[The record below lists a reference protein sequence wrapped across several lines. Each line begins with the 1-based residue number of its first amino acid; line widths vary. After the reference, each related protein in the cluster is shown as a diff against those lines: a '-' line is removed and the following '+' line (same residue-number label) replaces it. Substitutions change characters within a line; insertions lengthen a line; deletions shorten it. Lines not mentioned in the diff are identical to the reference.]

1 MAQRASSIGIT
12 DLQLKASTRELLGKR
27 SRRLHGQGKLAAVVY
42 GHNTEATPLV
52 LDRLEFQKV
61 FVKSGRTHLVDLVV
75 DSDRTERVLVREIQ
89 THPRRL
95 GPIHV
100 DFYAVNLEEK
110 ITVEVPVHLTGESAA
125 VKRGDADILQ
135 PIHAL
140 RVECLPTAIPE
151 AFEVD
156 LTPLDEIDSELRVAD
171 INVPKGVTLLIDP
184 EELVVKIV
192 HKRELKVE
200 EEVPA
205 AEAVVP
211 AEGEAGAEG
220 EAAAEGEPPAAE
232 ETAEK
237 RK

>member
-1 MAQRASSIGIT
+1 MARRASSIGIT

-27 SRRLHGQGKLAAVVY
+27 SRRLHGQGKLSAVVY

-61 FVKSGRTHLVDLVV
+61 FIKSGRTRLVDLLV
-75 DSDRTERVLVREIQ
+75 DGDRTEKVLVREIQ

-100 DFYAVNLEEK
+100 DFYKVSLEEK
-110 ITVEVPVHLTGESAA
+110 IKVEVPIHLVGESAA
-125 VKRGDADILQ
+125 VKRGDADVLQ
-135 PIHAL
+135 PVHAVE
-140 RVECLPTAIPE
+140 VECLPTDIPE

-156 LTPLDEIDSELRVAD
+156 LTPLEEIEAELRVSELK
-171 INVPKGVTLLIDP
+171 VPKGVTVLT
-184 EELVVKIV
+184 ELVVKIV

-205 AEAVVP
+205 AEAAVP
-211 AEGEAGAEG
+211 VEGEEAAEG
-220 EAAAEGEPPAAE
+220 EAAATEEEAE
-232 ETAEK
+232 TKE
-237 RK
+237 

>member
-1 MAQRASSIGIT
+1 M
-12 DLQLKASTRELLGKR
+12 QLNASTRQLLGKR

-42 GHNTEATPLV
+42 GHNTKPTALV

-75 DSDRTERVLVREIQ
+75 DSDRSEKVLVREIQ

-100 DFYAVNLEEK
+100 DFYAVSLEEK

-140 RVECLPTAIPE
+140 RVECLPTDIPE

-156 LTPLDEIDSELRVAD
+156 LTPLEEIDAELRVSD
-171 INVPKGVTLLIDP
+171 LSLPKGVTVLVDP

-211 AEGEAGAEG
+211 AEGEAVAEG
-220 EAAAEGEPPAAE
+220 EAAAEGATPAVE

-237 RK
+237 KK

>member
-1 MAQRASSIGIT
+1 M
-12 DLQLKASTRELLGKR
+12 QLNASTRSLVGKR
-27 SRRLHGQGKLAAVVY
+27 SRRLHSQGKLAAIVY
-42 GHNTEATPLV
+42 GHSAEATPLV

-61 FVKSGRTHLVDLVV
+61 FVKSGRTRLVDLVV
-75 DSDRTERVLVREIQ
+75 DGDRTEKVLVREIQ

-100 DFYAVNLEEK
+100 DFYKVSLEEK

-125 VKRGDADILQ
+125 VKRGDADVLQ
-135 PIHAL
+135 PIHSL
-140 RVECLPTAIPE
+140 RVECLPTDIPE

-156 LTPLDEIDSELRVAD
+156 LTPLEEIESELRVSD
-171 INVPKGVTLLIDP
+171 LNVPKAVTVLADP

-200 EEVPA
+200 EEIPA

-211 AEGEAGAEG
+211 AEGEAAAEG
-220 EAAAEGEPPAAE
+220 EAPAAE
-232 ETAEK
+232 EAAETEE
-237 RK
+237 

>member
-1 MAQRASSIGIT
+1 M
-12 DLQLKASTRELLGKR
+12 QLNASTREPLGKR
-27 SRRLHGQGKLAAVVY
+27 TRRLHRQGKLAAVVY
-42 GHNTEATPLV
+42 GHSAKPTPLV

-61 FVKSGRTHLVDLVV
+61 FAKSGRTKLVDLQV
-75 DSDRTERVLVREIQ
+75 DGARAEKVLVREIQ

-100 DFYAVNLEEK
+100 DFYAVSLEEK

-140 RVECLPTAIPE
+140 RVECLPTDIPD

-156 LTPLDEIDSELRVAD
+156 LNPLEEIDSELRVSD
-171 INVPKGVTLLIDP
+171 LSVPKGVTVLVDP
-184 EELVVKIV
+184 EELIVKIV

-211 AEGEAGAEG
+211 AEGEAAEG
-220 EAAAEGEPPAAE
+220 EAAAEGETSDAE

-237 RK
+237 KR

>member
-1 MAQRASSIGIT
+1 M
-12 DLQLKASTRELLGKR
+12 QLNASTRELLGKR
-27 SRRLHGQGKLAAVVY
+27 TRRLHRQGKLAAVVY
-42 GHNTEATPLV
+42 GHNSKPTPLV
-52 LDRLEFQKV
+52 L
-61 FVKSGRTHLVDLVV
+61 
-75 DSDRTERVLVREIQ
+75 EIQ

-156 LTPLDEIDSELRVAD
+156 LTPLEEIDSELRVAD
-171 INVPKGVTLLIDP
+171 LTVPKGVTVLIDP

-220 EAAAEGEPPAAE
+220 EAAAEGETPAAE
-232 ETAEK
+232 EATEK
-237 RK
+237 RR

>member
-1 MAQRASSIGIT
+1 M
-12 DLQLKASTRELLGKR
+12 QLKASARQPLGKR
-27 SRRLHGQGKLAAVVY
+27 SRRMLREGKLPAIVY
-42 GHNTEATPLV
+42 GHNTKPTALV

-61 FVKSGRTHLVDLVV
+61 FIKSGRTHLVDLKV
-75 DSDRTERVLVREIQ
+75 DSDRTEKVLVREIQ

-100 DFYAVNLEEK
+100 DFYAVSLEEK

-140 RVECLPTAIPE
+140 RVECLPTDIPE

-156 LTPLDEIDSELRVAD
+156 LTPLEEIESEVRVSD
-171 INVPKGVTLLIDP
+171 ISVPKGVTVLVDP

-220 EAAAEGEPPAAE
+220 EAAEGGETPGAE
-232 ETAEK
+232 EATEK
-237 RK
+237 KK

>member
-1 MAQRASSIGIT
+1 MH
-12 DLQLKASTRELLGKR
+12 LNASTRDLLGKR
-27 SRRLHGQGKLAAVVY
+27 SRRLHREGKLAAVVY
-42 GHNTEATPLV
+42 GHSAKPTPLV

-61 FVKSGRTHLVDLVV
+61 FVKSGRTHLVDLQV
-75 DSDRTERVLVREIQ
+75 DGDRAEKVLIREIQ

-100 DFYAVNLEEK
+100 DFYAVSLEEK

-140 RVECLPTAIPE
+140 RVECLPTDIPE

-156 LTPLDEIDSELRVAD
+156 LTPLEEIESELRVSD
-171 INVPKGVTLLIDP
+171 LNVPKGVTVLVDP

-211 AEGEAGAEG
+211 AEGEAAAEG
-220 EAAAEGEPPAAE
+220 EAPEAE
-232 ETAEK
+232 EGAEK
-237 RK
+237 KAPEKKE

>member
-1 MAQRASSIGIT
+1 M
-12 DLQLKASTRELLGKR
+12 QLKASTRELLGKR
-27 SRRLHGQGKLAAVVY
+27 TRRLHRQGKLAAVVY
-42 GHNTEATPLV
+42 GHNSKPTPLV

-75 DSDRTERVLVREIQ
+75 DGDRTERVLVREIQ

-151 AFEVD
+151 SFEVD
-156 LTPLDEIDSELRVAD
+156 LTPLEEIDSELRVSD
-171 INVPKGVTLLIDP
+171 LSVPKGVTVLVDP
-184 EELVVKIV
+184 EELLVKIV

-211 AEGEAGAEG
+211 AEGEAAAEG
-220 EAAAEGEPPAAE
+220 EAVAEGETPAPE
-232 ETAEK
+232 EAAEK

>member
-1 MAQRASSIGIT
+1 M
-12 DLQLKASTRELLGKR
+12 QLNASTRELLGKR
-27 SRRLHGQGKLAAVVY
+27 TRRLHRQGKLPAVVY
-42 GHNTEATPLV
+42 GHNTKPTALV

-61 FVKSGRTHLVDLVV
+61 FLKSGRTHLVDLLV
-75 DSDRTERVLVREIQ
+75 DSARSEKVLVREIQ

-95 GPIHV
+95 GPTHV
-100 DFYAVNLEEK
+100 DFYAVSLEEK

-140 RVECLPTAIPE
+140 RVECLPTDIPE

-156 LTPLDEIDSELRVAD
+156 LTPLEEIESEVRVSD
-171 INVPKGVTLLIDP
+171 ISVPKGVTVLVDAD
-184 EELVVKIV
+184 ELVVKIV

-200 EEVPA
+200 EEIPA

-220 EAAAEGEPPAAE
+220 EAAGEGETPAAE
-232 ETAEK
+232 EAAEK
-237 RK
+237 KR